1 MVADKSKTQLPVL
14 HEVISNLLHAATRLA
29 PTAARELALAV
40 QYDHRRDVDPYGNP
54 QAPVRMTRSARGGMS
69 RRYDANSTIAKS
81 YYPVAVG
88 TDAMIISQHRAS
100 RALQV
105 KDPRNSR
112 PGRRSHPDPGAG
124 LGTWERR
131 ISRMNRR
138 LLVGARMHYQL
149 GDEGIAEIKAAAAA
163 RRQARFEARN
173 LARIRIGLKPLAP
186 RRVRADRA
194 RIDQL
199 VERRLG

>member
-1 MVADKSKTQLPVL
+1 MSARAKTQLPVL
-14 HEVISNLLHAATRLA
+14 SEFLANLLHVATRLA
-29 PTAARELALAV
+29 PAAARELALAV
-40 QYDHRRDVDPYGNP
+40 QYDHRRDVDPYGNQ
-54 QAPVRMTRSARGGMS
+54 QAPVRMTRSARGGMA
-69 RRYDANSTIAKS
+69 RRYDYQSSIMKS

-149 GDEGIAEIKAAAAA
+149 GDEKIAEIKAAAAA
-163 RRQARFEARN
+163 RKQERFDARN
-173 LARIRIGLKPLAP
+173 RARIANGLKPLAP
-186 RRVRADRA
+186 RRVRSDRA